1 MAIRNFLVAL
11 KLFLNAKSSLSNRSL
26 LPSLTLYWN
35 WNNCGSLLV
44 WFIIV
49 VHNVPPTLGV
59 YFHRPCFVT
68 KRWYL
73 RSLKIL
79 MRLDP
84 HNDGMF
90 ICFGIF
96 SMCFMSCSRKIDVFW
111 GLRYIIQPEGKVAEV
126 WMCPS
131 YAGTVIKQA
140 FKSRLVNK
148 QSNNSLRLLNSKAE
162 NV

>member
-1 MAIRNFLVAL
+1 MW
-11 KLFLNAKSSLSNRSL
+11 LFAYAPVRETHWMGSNNGRFCWCPL
-26 LPSLTLYWN
+26 LYSCWHSKN
-35 WNNCGSLLV
+35 RADELLL
-44 WFIIV
+44 FTYC
-49 VHNVPPTLGV
+49 VPQPPRLFF
-59 YFHRPCFVT
+59 FHRPYFVT
-68 KRWYL
+68 RWYL
-73 RSLKIL
+73 RSVKIL
-79 MRLDP
+79 MRLHP
-84 HNDGMF
+84 QNDGMF

-96 SMCFMSCSRKIDVFW
+96 SMCFMSCSRKIDVFL